1 MKRLGGALLIA
12 VLLFGVVPTAS
23 AHGGHGFYG
32 PIIFAPLW
40 LPFAVA
46 ATIATGVAAVVTSPF
61 TYPAAYAP
69 APVYAPPV
77 AYAPPYAYSRAVY
90 AAPAYAPPAAPP
102 YAPAA
107 PAYVPPA
114 PAYAP
119 PAPAYAPP
127 APQAAAPVPPYG
139 AAVTYAVAHP
149 APATASYW
157 YYCPNAGAYYPQV
170 SACASGWVRV
180 PPR

>member
-1 MKRLGGALLIA
+1 MKRLVGALLIA
-12 VLLFGVVPTAS
+12 VLLVGLVPPAS

-46 ATIATGVAAVVTSPF
+46 ATIATGVAAVVTAPF
-61 TYPAAYAP
+61 IYPAAYAP

-77 AYAPPYAYSRAVY
+77 AYAPPPTYTRTVY
-90 AAPAYAPPAAPP
+90 
-102 YAPAA
+102 AA
-107 PAYVPPA
+107 PAYVPPPA
-114 PAYAP
+114 PPYAP
-119 PAPAYAPP
+119 PARALAPP
-127 APQAAAPVPPYG
+127 APQTTAPAPPYG
-139 AAVTYAVAHP
+139 ATVTYAVARS

-157 YYCPNAGAYYPQV
+157 YYCPDAGAYYPHV
-170 SACASGWVRV
+170 NACASGWVRV